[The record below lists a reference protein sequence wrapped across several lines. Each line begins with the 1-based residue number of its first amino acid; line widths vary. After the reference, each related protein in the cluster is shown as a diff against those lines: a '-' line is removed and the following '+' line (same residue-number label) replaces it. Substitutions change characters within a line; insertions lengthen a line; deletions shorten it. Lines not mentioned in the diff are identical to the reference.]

1 MRPIAVGYSHRYC
14 YRPTYDAFML
24 IPGFLRHGFE
34 ALLQP
39 LVARLV
45 AARVS
50 PNAIT
55 TVGTLILVGSAVG
68 FGFGIARLG
77 AALLLLSGVCDMLD
91 GRVARQGGITTSFGA
106 FYDSTLDRIGESA
119 LFVGIAIYFANG
131 GVRPQWL
138 VAAVAVSVVALAA
151 GLIVSYARAR
161 AEGLGLE
168 CKVGIAQRAE
178 RVLALGAPT
187 LFFGAGPQGL
197 LLLAIVA
204 LLAVVAAV
212 TVVQRILHVRRATRV
227 IRQRQ
232 TQPRWAESAEPAL
245 ASSAQKGRPSD

>member
-1 MRPIAVGYSHRYC
+1 
-14 YRPTYDAFML
+14 ML
-24 IPGFLRHGFE
+24 IPGFLRRGFE

-39 LVARLV
+39 LVSRLV

-55 TVGTLILVGSAVG
+55 SVGTLVLVGSAVA
-68 FGFGIARLG
+68 FGFGSVRLG
-77 AALLLLSGVCDMLD
+77 AGLLLLSGVFDMLD
-91 GRVARQGGITTSFGA
+91 GRVAREGGVTSSFGA
-106 FYDSTLDRIGESA
+106 FYDSTLDRVGESA
-119 LFVGIAIYFANG
+119 LFAGIAIYFVGG
-131 GVRPQWL
+131 GVPQQWV
-138 VAAVAVSVVALAA
+138 VAAVAAAVVGLAG

-178 RVLALGAPT
+178 RVLGLGAPT
-187 LFFGAGPQGL
+187 LVFGAGPQGL

-204 LLAVVAAV
+204 LLATVSAV
-212 TVVQRILHVRRATRV
+212 TVVQRILHVREATRV

-232 TQPRWAESAEPAL
+232 TQPRWAEPAEPVL
-245 ASSAQKGRPSD
+245 ASSSRKGRGSD